1 MPTAKADLIPIAICT
16 AVSDVAMTLRILL
29 VLSKEAEEAGLKE
42 ESKPED
48 SNPEQTKAEEP
59 KAEERQR
66 TRFIKGL
73 EKNQ

>member
-1 MPTAKADLIPIAICT
+1 
-16 AVSDVAMTLRILL
+16 MTLRILL
-29 VLSKEAEEAGLKE
+29 VSSKEAEEAGLKE